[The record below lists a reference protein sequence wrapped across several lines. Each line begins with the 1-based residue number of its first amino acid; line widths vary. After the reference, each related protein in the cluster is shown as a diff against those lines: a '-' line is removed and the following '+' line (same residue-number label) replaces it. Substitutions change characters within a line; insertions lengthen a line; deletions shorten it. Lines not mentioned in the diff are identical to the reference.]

1 MPTPVDSSVP
11 DPGAQALITETSPF
25 VDHTI
30 DYSDEELA
38 RPDIDTAQAPTD
50 INVPLLNLS
59 SKAVGL
65 AGGMNPQARRLGFF
79 REAGKAVRN
88 AVDFS
93 KTAEAVTLASIIL
106 DDAECNPIALAAQ
119 LDAATSKEWRGWLP
133 ESLCDHLEVTEDDVA
148 SRDKLLATQVGVCNS
163 DVFSDWSLFTA
174 VSSAFNHRRSNFQ
187 WLDKPTYIEAA
198 WTCFALRQLQPGVE
212 FHSGVTKFLVA
223 LMIEDGLCFFPW
235 TGGPGL
241 GLGVNDEGIS
251 AGLTDVGDLALKIR
265 KLWETGDLHDVTL
278 SDHDESDPLHVQL
291 AKIAAAQEYIKA
303 QHASQPS
310 EYKTKTE
317 NENA

>member
-1 MPTPVDSSVP
+1 MPTLADSSVP
-11 DPGAQALITETSPF
+11 DLGAAALPLDASPV

-30 DYSDEELA
+30 DTSDEDDA
-38 RPDIDTAQAPTD
+38 RSYVDQLAPTD
-50 INVPLLNLS
+50 VNVPLLNLS
-59 SKAVGL
+59 SRAL
-65 AGGMNPQARRLGFF
+65 AMAGGSNPQARRLGFF

-88 AVDFS
+88 AVGLS
-93 KTAEAVTLASIIL
+93 KTAAADSLLSAIL
-106 DDAECNPIALAAQ
+106 DDAECNPVALAAQ
-119 LDAATSKEWRGWLP
+119 LDTMTSKEWRGWLP
-133 ESLCDHLEVTEDDVA
+133 ESLCDFADATEDDVA

-212 FHSGVTKFLVA
+212 FHSGVTRFLVA

-251 AGLTDVGDLALKIR
+251 AGLTDVGDLASKIR
-265 KLWETGDLHDVTL
+265 TLWETGELHDVTPG
-278 SDHDESDPLHVQL
+278 DHDESDPLHVQL

-303 QHASQPS
+303 QHAAQPS
-310 EYKTKTE
+310 SYKTNSESTT
-317 NENA
+317 